1 MTAPAVETPSP
12 LWHTLDEV
20 ELFSHLNSGKDG
32 LSHAESAERLEQY
45 GANQL
50 KQPDPVHWL
59 WKLLEQFQD
68 PMVYLLLI
76 AAAIA
81 FIFDR
86 DDIGT
91 PIFIC
96 IALSLNGVFG
106 YLQERKA
113 EKAMDSLKKLLVS
126 NCVVVRDGT
135 EHRITAQQLVIGD
148 IVWLEE
154 GQNVPAD
161 VRIIDVNRLRID
173 ESSLTGESKTIR
185 KETASLG
192 ENTILPD
199 RTNMAFMG
207 TVVNAGR
214 GVAMVVETGMTTQ
227 LGAIASGIID
237 VETPKTPLEIKLESL
252 GKFLGY
258 VAVFSAVSLVTLHI
272 LRAFLMGKSGTEL
285 YEVIAEQFLIAV
297 AIFVA
302 IVPEGLPIILVI
314 TLAIGM
320 RNMARHKAIVRR
332 MRAVETLGSTTIIC
346 SDKTGTLTTGQMTV
360 RRFFH
365 DKIDYRVTGQGYDPT
380 SGGLSLS
387 NKPLNEE
394 EMGELESSI
403 GYKLMITASA
413 LCQNS
418 NVRQINDQWQ
428 GVGDPTD
435 TACAVFGWK
444 LQQSVD
450 ELRKINPRLREYT
463 FDRDRKMMSVI
474 CEIDGDRWLLT
485 KGAFQN
491 VVMACSRVW
500 QSGEI
505 VELDNSVVDSF
516 SEGNDAMASRA
527 LRVLCFAARK
537 ILIDDNLDDVSS
549 IESNLILLGM
559 VGIADP
565 PRKEVPDAIA
575 KCQRAGIRVMMITG
589 DHKKTA
595 ESIGREIGIMD
606 DDMLSLTGRE
616 LMDIDDIELE
626 GMINDISVFSRTT
639 PDQKLRIVECLQR
652 VGHVVAMTGDGDN
665 DAPALSRSNI
675 GIAMGIGGTDVAR
688 DAADMVLQDDD
699 FSSIVEAVEE
709 GRKIFEN
716 IRNFVRYQ
724 ISTNVAAVL
733 LILVST
739 FFLGWNLPLT
749 ATQLL
754 VINILMDGPPAVAL
768 GIEPHSKD
776 MMKQNPRPLDET
788 LPTMRDV
795 GLIVFLG
802 LVMVI
807 GTASVFHFAGG
818 GIISQQ
824 PCTEYDGSI
833 ETTWIS
839 EFSEDGSTC
848 DATAE
853 SAWREDAENRFALA
867 QTSAFS
873 TFILFQLFNVMN
885 CRSSEESA
893 FSIGLFKNTW
903 ITLSFILSGAFLTL
917 LVQGAYLS
925 VPILG
930 IGLGEL
936 VSTIP
941 MGADDWF
948 IVITIATTVFIAE
961 EMRKLLF
968 KLNRSKFRRLE

>member
-1 MTAPAVETPSP
+1 MTPPPVETASP
-12 LWHTLDEV
+12 LWHTLDEA
-20 ELFSHLNSGKDG
+20 ELFSHLKSGKDG
-32 LSHAESAERLEQY
+32 LSHEVSADRFEQY
-45 GANQL
+45 GANKL
-50 KQPDPVHWL
+50 KQPEPVNWF
-59 WKLLEQFQD
+59 WKLFEQFQD
-68 PMVYLLLI
+68 PMVYLLLL

-81 FIFDR
+81 FVFDR
-86 DDIGT
+86 EDIGT

-113 EKAMDSLKKLLVS
+113 EMAMDGLKKLLVS
-126 NCVVVRDGT
+126 KCVVVRDGA
-135 EHRITAQQLVIGD
+135 EHRLAAQELVIGD

-161 VRIIDVNRLRID
+161 VRIIDANRLRID

-185 KETASLG
+185 KEIDALA

-199 RTNMAFMG
+199 RANMAFMG
-207 TVVNAGR
+207 TIVSSGR
-214 GVAMVVETGMTTQ
+214 GVAIVVETGMATQ

-258 VAVFSAVSLVTLHI
+258 VAVFSAVSLVSLHI
-272 LRAFLMGKSGTEL
+272 LKAFLMGKSGTEL
-285 YEVIAEQFLIAV
+285 YEVVAEQFLIAV

-360 RRFFH
+360 RRFYH
-365 DKIDYRVTGQGYDPT
+365 DSIDYEVTGQGYDPT
-380 SGGLSLS
+380 TGSLYRS
-387 NKPLNEE
+387 KKPVQSEHLA
-394 EMGELESSI
+394 ELESSL
-403 GYKLMITASA
+403 GYKLMITAST

-418 NVRQINDQWQ
+418 NVRQIDGQWQ

-450 ELRKINPRLREYT
+450 ELRKKNPRFREYT

-474 CEIDGDRWLLT
+474 CEIDGEKWLLT

-491 VVMACSRVW
+491 VIASSNRVW
-500 QSGEI
+500 
-505 VELDNSVVDSF
+505 
-516 SEGNDAMASRA
+516 SEGNIIELDDTISDTFRVANEAMASRA
-527 LRVLCFAARK
+527 LRVLSFAARK
-537 ILIDDNLDDVSS
+537 ILVDEDLDDVTS

-565 PRKEVPDAIA
+565 PRKEVPGAIA

-589 DHKKTA
+589 DHQKTA
-595 ESIGREIGIMD
+595 ESISREIGIMD
-606 DDMLSLTGRE
+606 NDMLSITGRE
-616 LMDIDDIELE
+616 LMDIDDNTLE
-626 GMINDISVFSRTT
+626 GMINDIAVFSRTT

-709 GRKIFEN
+709 GRRIFEN

-776 MMKQNPRPLDET
+776 MMNEKPRPLDET
-788 LPTMRDV
+788 LPTLRDV
-795 GLIVFLG
+795 SLIFFLG

-824 PCTEYDGSI
+824 ACTEYDGSI
-833 ETTWIS
+833 ETAWIT
-839 EFSEDGSTC
+839 EFSDDGSTC
-848 DATAE
+848 DAKAEAAWRSDAE
-853 SAWREDAENRFALA
+853 SRFALA

-903 ITLSFILSGAFLTL
+903 ITLSFIISGAFLTL
-917 LVQGAYLS
+917 LVQGAYLTI
-925 VPILG
+925 PILG

-941 MGADDWF
+941 MKADNWF
-948 IVITIATTVFIAE
+948 IVIAIATSVFIAE

-968 KLNRSKFRRLE
+968 KLNRQKSGR